1 MDMNTVYNGMG
12 KRAGILGST
21 WNFWKENNPYA
32 QMRRAVG
39 NGLEGLYVT
48 GHNMKQI
55 PRVLFG
61 KKPNIIFTE
70 QDKKI
75 WNALK
80 SLFQRAS
87 RGFKEAGPVVESPTE
102 VEVPEVKTASE
113 KPDAVTLLL
122 GSMMKYAAL
131 GTGSDMLAAV
141 MNPAAKASTV
151 GDQAQVKAPAAQP
164 QATQNMQQPA
174 ANALPQDTQ
183 QQPNQVAQQ
192 NEALI
197 SSFNKMMNTIN
208 SSNKTVAAA
217 AAAPVQPQNTT
228 VQTAPAKQPQQTG
241 ASPLSST
248 KSPNYLD
255 AIKLNNQR

>member
-1 MDMNTVYNGMG
+1 MDMNTVYSEME
-12 KRAGILGST
+12 KRAGILGSA

-48 GHNMKQI
+48 GHNMKQV

-70 QDKKI
+70 QDRKI

-80 SLFQRAS
+80 SLFQRAT
-87 RGFKEAGPVVESPTE
+87 RGFKTSESVAEPPTDA
-102 VEVPEVKTASE
+102 EVPEVKTASE
-113 KPDAVTLLL
+113 KSDAVMLLL

-131 GTGSDMLAAV
+131 GTGSDMLAAA
-141 MNPAAKASTV
+141 MNPATKVPPVA
-151 GDQAQVKAPAAQP
+151 GDQAQVKTTAAQP
-164 QATQNMQQPA
+164 QATQNAQQPA
-174 ANALPQDTQ
+174 ANALPQDAQ
-183 QQPNQVAQQ
+183 GQQPNQVAQQ

-217 AAAPVQPQNTT
+217 PAQPQNTA
-228 VQTAPAKQPQQTG
+228 VQAAPAKQSQQTG
-241 ASPLSST
+241 ASPLSSL